1 MAKRRRKAE
10 TRLETAAA
18 GAGTAL
24 GHVAARV
31 DALGKQRK
39 AVATELRE
47 FIATAQQMLEDLGE
61 DAAYSGRRVRRT
73 VSKAA
78 GKVKRK
84 RRLSAQGRANIIA
97 AAKKRWAAY
106 NAQKKK

>member
-1 MAKRRRKAE
+1 
-10 TRLETAAA
+10 
-18 GAGTAL
+18 
-24 GHVAARV
+24 VAARV

-39 AVATELRE
+39 AVASELRS

-73 VSKAA
+73 VGKAA
-78 GKVKRK
+78 RKVKRK